1 MPTMLDKI
9 SSADFS
15 PYLNQRFRI
24 DPEASEP
31 LDVELIEVSELG
43 SASISSDDPEKR
55 RPFSIVFRG
64 PNDPSLPQGIYDI
77 EHGEMGTLSLFIVPI
92 GPDKEGMLY
101 HAVFN

>member
-1 MPTMLDKI
+1 MLDKI

-24 DPEASEP
+24 DAGSSEP
-31 LDVELIEVSELG
+31 LDVELIEVSELS
-43 SASISSDDPEKR
+43 SASISSDEPEKR

-77 EHGEMGTLSLFIVPI
+77 EHGEMGTLSLLIVPI